1 MKKTAGSRR
10 TLGLA
15 MIMKDEIDDLK
26 RIVEDYGH
34 IFDKIYITV
43 THEKTYNAL
52 CKSAVAE
59 LVDLSFFE
67 WIDHFGKARLYNQK
81 QIKTDYW
88 MWIDL
93 DDEIVGAEKIAS
105 VLEYMVKNNLDV
117 IWFRYDY
124 IPRET
129 LSDPESLSW
138 RERIVKNAPNL
149 AWRDVAVHET
159 LDESIQGEINEEL
172 RPGIIIKH
180 RKTRDDFLK
189 SHDRNQRILEKDWAT
204 APTAVTGYYLGRTLA
219 GLGEYEDAIEKLVFA
234 AEKSE
239 IIPVQFESWLN
250 LCDCYFAL
258 TKYDKALDA
267 ANNAMTIDPDHP
279 MPWFKKFMTYQAQGM
294 RTAAMRCAETSL
306 EKPAAGGRGLILT
319 VDLSWY
325 QYKAPFEIARA
336 YLANNNAK
344 RAYEL
349 YQKVKEIAPQY
360 IEEQSA
366 KMNTSW
372 DEVFEGAYNSMHEQ

>member
-1 MKKTAGSRR
+1 
-10 TLGLA
+10 
-15 MIMKDEIDDLK
+15 
-26 RIVEDYGH
+26 
-34 IFDKIYITV
+34 
-43 THEKTYNAL
+43 
-52 CKSAVAE
+52 
-59 LVDLSFFE
+59 
-67 WIDHFGKARLYNQK
+67 
-81 QIKTDYW
+81 
-88 MWIDL
+88 WIDL
-93 DDEIVGAEKIAS
+93 DDEIVGAEKIAGE
-105 VLEYMVKNNLDV
+105 LEYMVKNNLDV

-149 AWRDVAVHET
+149 EWRDVAVHET

-172 RPGIIIKH
+172 RSEIIIKH
-180 RKTRDDFLK
+180 RKTLDGFLK
-189 SHDRNQRILEKDWAT
+189 SNDRNQRILEKDWAA

-219 GLGEYEDAIEKLVFA
+219 GLGEYEDAIDKLVFA

-267 ANNAMTIDPDHP
+267 ANKAMTIDPDHP
-279 MPWFKKFMTYQAQGM
+279 MPWFKKFMVYQAQGM
-294 RTAAMRCAETSL
+294 HTAAMHCAEMSL
-306 EKPAAGGRGLILT
+306 EKPVEGGRGLVLT

-336 YLANNNAK
+336 YLAMGKND
-344 RAYEL
+344 RAYDL
-349 YQKVKEIAPQY
+349 YKKVKDRAPQY
-360 IEEQSA
+360 IEELGT
-366 KMNTSW
+366 KMNISW
-372 DEVFEGAYNSMHEQ
+372 DDMFEVAYNNIHEQ